1 MRRWRMNGVVPLGST
16 VQYQCPKCHSEISLR
31 TPWHLLMLVVC
42 LAALV
47 FVLPVVYMRNE
58 VIATAFGAAV
68 LIYVVYALVT
78 DTLDRR
84 RNPKWG

>member
-1 MRRWRMNGVVPLGST
+1 
-16 VQYQCPKCHSEISLR
+16 
-31 TPWHLLMLVVC
+31 MLVVC